1 MGWNI
6 LSPSHLI
13 LNVDAL
19 ITPFNGS
26 HSKIQ
31 RAANKNQLEKLV
43 KWFAK
48 LCWFDLCVKLDLVRL
63 KSANY
68 SVLIRMQI
76 ISQSC
81 QSNRILC

>member
-1 MGWNI
+1 LFYNVVNAVINIDSLKTTLELLTLEVYSMGWNI

-48 LCWFDLCVKLDLVRL
+48 L
-63 KSANY
+63 
-68 SVLIRMQI
+68 
-76 ISQSC
+76 
-81 QSNRILC
+81 